1 MITYDIK
8 ATKSETPRDLIWG
21 LISQY
26 LLILHCGTY
35 ITTYIS
41 SKQMRKNL

>member
-1 MITYDIK
+1 MTYDIE

-26 LLILHCGTY
+26 RLILHCGTY
-35 ITTYIS
+35 ITTYNF
-41 SKQMRKNL
+41 SKQMPKNL